1 MHPDNSDWTQQ
12 VVILCWF
19 VSVYMKWN
27 DKVLEKETEFGG
39 GADKGG
45 EGGRSRR
52 EEMNQF

>member
-1 MHPDNSDWTQQ
+1 MHADNSDWTQQ

-19 VSVYMKWN
+19 VSVYIKRN
-27 DKVLEKETEFGG
+27 DKVLEKETEFWGE
-39 GADKGG
+39 ADKGG